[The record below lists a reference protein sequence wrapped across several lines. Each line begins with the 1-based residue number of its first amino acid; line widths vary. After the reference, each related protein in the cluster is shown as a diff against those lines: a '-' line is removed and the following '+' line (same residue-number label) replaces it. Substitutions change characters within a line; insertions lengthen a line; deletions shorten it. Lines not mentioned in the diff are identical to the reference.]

1 MITIIAP
8 AVTKNVTRLCHHF
21 RSSFLNT
28 NILKNNVQIGVVT
41 ISDAESET
49 VPKISEI

>member
-8 AVTKNVTRLCHHF
+8 TVTKNVTRPCHHF
-21 RSSFLNT
+21 RSSFLKT
-28 NILKNNVQIGVVT
+28 NILKTNVQTGVVT